1 LSFAPRQALS
11 NDFGLEGIPLFYW
24 KPIHILAEAR
34 LALLVDH
41 EDKGQHPKAA
51 LERVLFLA
59 VLVNLG
65 KAAVNRAEGGPP
77 PPPPPSAPV
86 CPAGRRSEDY
96 QRRREREQI
105 RLFIESLRETKYPKI
120 LSRNGGGFFSNNNIR
135 ERGSPAALGSRRSSG
150 LEEEAKAVP

>member
-96 QRRREREQI
+96 QKRRERAKGFSSNLCAKPKNFSQQKWR
-105 RLFIESLRETKYPKI
+105 RLLLK
-120 LSRNGGGFFSNNNIR
+120 
-135 ERGSPAALGSRRSSG
+135 
-150 LEEEAKAVP
+150 